1 MSDPSISCLADA
13 NHGDAEQQGG
23 RLMAGQRS
31 AKQDAASER
40 RPAAPSRREKDVDPA
55 LAALA
60 RYLARCAAEAD
71 DAASREKDGADE
83 PSAPGEAEP
92 RR

>member
-1 MSDPSISCLADA
+1 MFGPSIYCLADA
-13 NHGDAEQQGG
+13 NHGGAEQQGG

-40 RPAAPSRREKDVDPA
+40 RPAAPSRREKDVDAA

-71 DAASREKDGADE
+71 DAASRENDGADE
-83 PSAPGEAEP
+83 QPAPCNAETP
-92 RR
+92 R